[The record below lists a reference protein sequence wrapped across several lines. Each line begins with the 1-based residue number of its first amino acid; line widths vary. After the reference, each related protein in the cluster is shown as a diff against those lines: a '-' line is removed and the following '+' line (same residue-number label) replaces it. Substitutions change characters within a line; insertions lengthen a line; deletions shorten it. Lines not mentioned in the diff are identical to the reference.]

1 MFKRPRKAH
10 DMAESYNT
18 IEYIELGRL
27 FLDPFNPRLGQAR
40 TESPL
45 TQDDLMERMR
55 TWSLE
60 ELGISFLQNGF
71 WPQEAVIVVEEKLYD
86 STCKLVVVEGN
97 RRIAAL
103 KYLKLAKDGRS
114 VPRTWK
120 KLAEGSQIDESLFA
134 SVPYILAHS
143 REEVNSFLGFRHV
156 TGIKQWAPAEKA
168 EFIARMVDEN
178 NMSFE
183 EIRKQIGSHTD
194 VVRRNY
200 IAYRIL
206 QQISDL
212 EIDVSEEGVDK
223 RFSVLFLSL
232 REAGVQKFLGVD
244 IKAEPEEARTPISDD
259 NIRNLSDFV
268 EWLFGSESGR
278 PLFTD
283 SRSVGHFGRILAN
296 DDAIEYL
303 RSVRE
308 PSFDLALQKAGIEN
322 EEIENQLKE
331 ASNQMELALSR
342 LHLHRESEAIQ
353 KAIRRLALNAKEIV
367 LKFPRIANEMGMTDK
382 DDA

>member
-1 MFKRPRKAH
+1 
-10 DMAESYNT
+10 MAESYNT

-27 FLDPFNPRLGQAR
+27 FLDPFNPRLGHAR

-45 TQDDLMERMR
+45 TQDQLMERMR

-60 ELGISFLQNGF
+60 ELGVSFLQNGF
-71 WPQEAVIVVEEKLYD
+71 WPQEAVIVVKEKLYG
-86 STCKLVVVEGN
+86 STCQLVVVEGN

-103 KYLKLAKDGRS
+103 KYLKQAKDGCL

-120 KLAEGSQIDESLFA
+120 KLVEGSQIEDSLFTA
-134 SVPYILAHS
+134 VPFILAHS
-143 REEVNSFLGFRHV
+143 REKVNSFLGFRHV

-206 QQISDL
+206 QQINDL
-212 EIDVSEEGVDK
+212 EIDVSEEGLDK

-232 REAGVQKFLGVD
+232 REAGVQQFLGVN
-244 IKAEPEEARTPISDD
+244 IKAEPEVARTPISDD
-259 NIRNLSDFV
+259 NIQNLSDFV
-268 EWLFGSESGR
+268 EWLFGSERGG

-283 SRSVGHFGRILAN
+283 SRSVGNFGRILAN

-342 LHLHRESEAIQ
+342 LHLHRDSEAIQ

-367 LKFPRIANEMGMTDK
+367 LKFPKIATELGLTDK
-382 DDA
+382 NDA